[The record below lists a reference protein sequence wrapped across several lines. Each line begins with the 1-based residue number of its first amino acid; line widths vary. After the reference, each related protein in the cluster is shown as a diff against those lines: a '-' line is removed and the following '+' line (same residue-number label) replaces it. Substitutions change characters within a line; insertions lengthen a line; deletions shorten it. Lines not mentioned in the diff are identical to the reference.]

1 MYAVSDYEPF
11 SAESDLPEY
20 STLRILETPEMPIMG
35 TLVNNE
41 DPDKML
47 QNAVFHNL
55 RVCFKVENKLTG
67 WGKN

>member
-11 SAESDLPEY
+11 SAESDLPE
-20 STLRILETPEMPIMG
+20 IQLETPKLPIMG

-41 DPDKML
+41 DPDEMP